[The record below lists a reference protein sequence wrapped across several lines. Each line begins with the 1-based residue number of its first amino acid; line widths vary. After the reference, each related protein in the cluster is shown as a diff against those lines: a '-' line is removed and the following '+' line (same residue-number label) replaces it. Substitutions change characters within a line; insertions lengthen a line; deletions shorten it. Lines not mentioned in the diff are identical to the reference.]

1 MSDDRGADARL
12 AHRIRAGEAE
22 ALGELLGDA
31 TTFAVTVESERV
43 DAPTSDPVL
52 VASLEG

>member
-1 MSDDRGADARL
+1 M
-12 AHRIRAGEAE
+12 GERE
-22 ALGELLGDA
+22 IGPA
-31 TTFAVTVESERV
+31 TTFAVTVVAERV